1 MAGPTSDDPPAS
13 RVIEGPKESTAR
25 EELADDPAHADTD
38 RSGPAR
44 DQPACDRDQTASE
57 RDEVAG
63 DRDFARRDAKQV
75 HDWIRGA
82 PSRARPPS
90 TPPVQMGT
98 IDAATIFDACRE
110 RLQGLLGDDADITV
124 VEHAIAGYP
133 LDDEEKAALWL
144 WAIAPFDPAT
154 LSRHMLLD

>member
-1 MAGPTSDDPPAS
+1 VAGPTSDDPPAS
-13 RVIEGPKESTAR
+13 RVIEGPKESIAR
-25 EELADDPAHADTD
+25 EGLADDPAHADAD
-38 RSGPAR
+38 RTGSA
-44 DQPACDRDQTASE
+44 
-57 RDEVAG
+57 
-63 DRDFARRDAKQV
+63 RDFARRDEKQV

-82 PSRARPPS
+82 PSRAQPPS
-90 TPPVQMGT
+90 TPPAQMST

-110 RLQGLLGDDADITV
+110 LLQGLLGDDADITV

-133 LDDEEKAALWL
+133 LDDEEAALWL